1 MANRLKYTAL
11 GIEYKFRNHPVCIC
25 IKAAK
30 MTISLSFVSLLT
42 IIISTC

>member
-11 GIEYKFRNHPVCIC
+11 GIEYKFRNPVCIC